1 MYRFLPSKYN
11 REIKSLKT
19 DVERLLMEIIE
30 SRKDNV
36 EIGRSSSYGD
46 DLLGLLLNQM
56 DRNKNNLNVQIIMDE
71 CKTFFFTGHETTSLL
86 LTWTLM
92 LLAHN
97 PSWQDKVRLEVR
109 QVCGQEGI
117 PSVEQLSSL
126 TSVSYSYSHCYIC
139 LFLFIYN
146 GTMVSI
152 AMKITWSL
160 QINKITTIYK
170 FFSL

>member
-1 MYRFLPSKYN
+1 
-11 REIKSLKT
+11 
-19 DVERLLMEIIE
+19 MEIIE

-36 EIGRSSSYGD
+36 EIGRSISYGD

-97 PSWQDKVRLEVR
+97 PTWQEKVRHEVR
-109 QVCGQEGI
+109 QVCGQDGI

-126 TSVSYSYSHCYIC
+126 TSVRYSYSHCYIC
-139 LFLFIYN
+139 LFIIHLRWNN
-146 GTMVSI
+146 GFYRHQNHMDFTIFPKSVERS
-152 AMKITWSL
+152 
-160 QINKITTIYK
+160 INKITTI
-170 FFSL
+170 